1 MKRDRS
7 LRRIEDEKIIR
18 QNKQMEIDLLKQEI
32 ETMQDEIQH
41 LEAII
46 HQYQPH
52 LDLLTQVNSI
62 FSYSSLCNPLTSRL
76 SIEQIV
82 FIPSMK

>member
-7 LRRIEDEKIIR
+7 LRRIEDEKIVR
-18 QNKQMEIDLLKQEI
+18 QNKQMEIDLLKREI
-32 ETMQDEIQH
+32 ESMQEEKH
-41 LEAII
+41 RLEAII

-62 FSYSSLCNPLTSRL
+62 FFPDFIFQSISLRL
-76 SIEQIV
+76 SIEPTV

>member
-18 QNKQMEIDLLKQEI
+18 QNKQMEIDLLKVEI
-32 ETMQDEIQH
+32 ENMKDEKH
-41 LEAII
+41 RLEAII

-52 LDLLTQVNSI
+52 LDLLTQVKPTGFFFELHFRI
-62 FSYSSLCNPLTSRL
+62 QFTSDCR
-76 SIEQIV
+76 SN
-82 FIPSMK
+82 